1 MIAYKTGF
9 DKRKTSSRHLAGGFF
24 GVSGGVCVYSKK
36 NKRGRNK
43 GAIGSSMVAFKVTRK
58 MRKNASPDNYELTEE
73 EREAIIARNLS
84 NSNISNK
91 IKKKYQRKKIW

>member
-1 MIAYKTGF
+1 MYMITEK
-9 DKRKTSSRHLAGGFF
+9 KRLVKAPASMVGAFF

-84 NSNISNK
+84 NSNISKK